1 MLRYM
6 KLPPK
11 PILDAFEKLKSTERH
26 SELREIKT
34 ITTSTAHT
42 VDGTNNAKNPSKP
55 PNS

>member
-1 MLRYM
+1 M